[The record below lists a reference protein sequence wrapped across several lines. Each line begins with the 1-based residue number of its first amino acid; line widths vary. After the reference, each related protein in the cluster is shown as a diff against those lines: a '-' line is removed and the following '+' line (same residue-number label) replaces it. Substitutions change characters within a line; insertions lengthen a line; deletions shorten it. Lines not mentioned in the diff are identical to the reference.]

1 MGERGSTKIFM
12 NYNRAGK
19 SDTLSMMVEVSRPYR
34 KKMIVMIAAGF
45 ICSACDSVFPLFNRY
60 ALDHYAAEKT
70 LDTLRPFILL
80 YVLLLAVQVAGS
92 YISAILC
99 GMIEV
104 SVNRDLRNRAF
115 RHIQELSLSYFNSNS
130 VGSIHS
136 RIMSDTSKIGETVA
150 WRLMDI
156 VWSGAYLVSILFN
169 MLIISPS
176 LFAAILLLVTA
187 AAVISFIF
195 QGKLIKINRR
205 IREQNSVI
213 TGDLNEMVT
222 GVRTIKTM
230 TIEKKM
236 ENNFF
241 GNTEK
246 MRGISVRSGRL
257 SALFS
262 STVSFVSALALS
274 VVLWRGGRLT
284 IEKAM
289 LIGDLSVFMSY
300 ALGMLGPV
308 QSIVNTLSQFI
319 AIKANWE
326 RFIELMRVSSDVADK
341 PEVIEKYG
349 DAFAPKRENWEQM
362 CGNIRFENVSFTYP
376 DGDAEVLT
384 DFTLDI
390 PKGSMVAIVGETGAG
405 KSTLV
410 NLVCRFYEPTKGK
423 VLLDGKD
430 LRERSVMW
438 LHSHIGYV
446 LQTPHLFSGTI
457 RDNLLYGKP
466 DASEEE
472 ISSALKAVHA
482 SDIVEGLDNGLDS
495 VIGEGGNSLSTGQK
509 QLISFAR
516 AVLADPDILILDEAT
531 ASVDTITEKKIQS
544 AIKKL
549 TYGRTTFVIAHRL
562 STIVEAD
569 LIIAV
574 NNGRI
579 AEQGSHAE
587 LMMKKGYYYS
597 LYTRQ
602 HEDIDRVLKDDR
614 YTEEM
619 PIR

>member
-1 MGERGSTKIFM
+1 
-12 NYNRAGK
+12 
-19 SDTLSMMVEVSRPYR
+19 MMVEVSKPYR
-34 KKMIVMIAAGF
+34 KKMIIMIVAGF

-60 ALDHYAAEKT
+60 ALDHYVADKT
-70 LDTLRPFILL
+70 LDTLKMFIFL
-80 YVLLLAVQVAGS
+80 YVLLLVIQVAGS

-104 SVNRDLRNRAF
+104 SVNRDLRNRSF

-169 MLIISPS
+169 MLVISPS
-176 LFAAILLLVTA
+176 LFLAVFLLIIA
-187 AAVISFIF
+187 AAVISMVF
-195 QGKLIKINRR
+195 QGKLIKINRL

-236 ENNFF
+236 EKKFF
-241 GNTEK
+241 EDTEK
-246 MRGISVRSGRL
+246 MRSVSVRSGRL

-274 VVLWRGGRLT
+274 VVLWKGGRLT
-284 IEKAM
+284 IENAM
-289 LIGDLSVFMSY
+289 LIGNLSVFMSY

-319 AIKANWE
+319 AIRANWE
-326 RFIELMRVSSDVADK
+326 RYIKLMEVSPDVSDT
-341 PEVIEKYG
+341 PEVISRYG
-349 DAFAPKRENWEQM
+349 DSFAPKRENWEPM
-362 CGNIRFENVSFTYP
+362 KGDIFFDNVSFRYP
-376 DGDAEVLT
+376 DGDTEVLT
-384 DFTLDI
+384 NFTLDI

-410 NLVCRFYEPTKGK
+410 NLVCRFYEPTKGR

-457 RDNLLYGKP
+457 RENLMYGKP
-466 DASEEE
+466 DATEEE
-472 ISSALKAVHA
+472 IYSALKAVYA
-482 SDIVEGLDNGLDS
+482 FDIVEELEGGLDS
-495 VIGEGGNSLSTGQK
+495 IVGEGGNSLSTGQK

-544 AIKKL
+544 AIKTL
-549 TYGRTTFVIAHRL
+549 TANRTTFVIAHRL
-562 STIVEAD
+562 STIVDAD
-569 LIIAV
+569 MIIAV
-574 NNGRI
+574 NNGKI

-587 LMMKKGYYYS
+587 LMAKKGYYYS

-602 HEDIDRVLKDDR
+602 HEDIDRVLTD
-614 YTEEM
+614 
-619 PIR
+619 

>member
-1 MGERGSTKIFM
+1 
-12 NYNRAGK
+12 
-19 SDTLSMMVEVSRPYR
+19 MMVEVSKPYR
-34 KKMIVMIAAGF
+34 KIMIIMIVAGF

-60 ALDHYAAEKT
+60 ALDHYVADKT
-70 LDTLRPFILL
+70 LDTLKMFIFL
-80 YVLLLAVQVAGS
+80 YVLLLVIQVAGS

-104 SVNRDLRNRAF
+104 SVNRDLRNRSF

-169 MLIISPS
+169 MLVISPS
-176 LFAAILLLVTA
+176 LFLAVFLLIIA
-187 AAVISFIF
+187 AAVISMVF
-195 QGKLIKINRR
+195 QGKLIKINRL

-236 ENNFF
+236 EKKFF
-241 GNTEK
+241 EDTEK
-246 MRGISVRSGRL
+246 MRSVSVRSGRL

-274 VVLWRGGRLT
+274 VVLWKGGRLT
-284 IEKAM
+284 IENAM
-289 LIGDLSVFMSY
+289 LIGNLSVFMSY

-319 AIKANWE
+319 AIRANWE
-326 RFIELMRVSSDVADK
+326 RYIKLMEVSPDVSDT
-341 PEVIEKYG
+341 PEVISRYG
-349 DAFAPKRENWEQM
+349 DSFAPKRENWEPM
-362 CGNIRFENVSFTYP
+362 KGDIFFDNVSFRYP
-376 DGDAEVLT
+376 DGDTEVLT
-384 DFTLDI
+384 NFTLDI

-410 NLVCRFYEPTKGK
+410 NLVCRFYEPTKGR

-457 RDNLLYGKP
+457 RENLMYGKP
-466 DASEEE
+466 DATEEE
-472 ISSALKAVHA
+472 IYSALKAVYA
-482 SDIVEGLDNGLDS
+482 FDIVEELEGGLDS
-495 VIGEGGNSLSTGQK
+495 IVGEGGNSLSTGQK

-544 AIKKL
+544 AIKTL
-549 TYGRTTFVIAHRL
+549 TANRTTFVIAHRL
-562 STIVEAD
+562 STIVDAD
-569 LIIAV
+569 MIIAV
-574 NNGRI
+574 NNGKI

-587 LMMKKGYYYS
+587 LMAKKGYYYS

-602 HEDIDRVLKDDR
+602 HEDIDRVLND
-614 YTEEM
+614 
-619 PIR
+619 I

>member
-1 MGERGSTKIFM
+1 M
-12 NYNRAGK
+12 NYNRAGR
-19 SDTLSMMVEVSRPYR
+19 SDTLSMMVEVSKPYR
-34 KKMIVMIAAGF
+34 KKMIIMIVAGF

-60 ALDHYAAEKT
+60 ALDHYVADKT
-70 LDTLRPFILL
+70 LDTLKMFIFL
-80 YVLLLAVQVAGS
+80 YVLLLVIQVAGS

-104 SVNRDLRNRAF
+104 SVNRDLRNRSF

-169 MLIISPS
+169 MLVISPS
-176 LFAAILLLVTA
+176 LFLAVFLLIIA
-187 AAVISFIF
+187 AAVISMVF
-195 QGKLIKINRR
+195 QGKLIKINRL

-236 ENNFF
+236 EKKFF
-241 GNTEK
+241 EDTEK
-246 MRGISVRSGRL
+246 MRSVSVRSGRL

-274 VVLWRGGRLT
+274 VVLWKGGRLT
-284 IEKAM
+284 IEDAM
-289 LIGDLSVFMSY
+289 LIGNLSVFMSY

-319 AIKANWE
+319 AIRANWE
-326 RFIELMRVSSDVADK
+326 RYIKLMEVSPDVSDT
-341 PEVIEKYG
+341 PEVISRYG
-349 DAFAPKRENWEQM
+349 DSFAPKRENWEPM
-362 CGNIRFENVSFTYP
+362 KGDIFFDNVSFRYP
-376 DGDAEVLT
+376 DGDTEVLT
-384 DFTLDI
+384 NFTLDI

-410 NLVCRFYEPTKGK
+410 NLVCRFYEPTKGR

-457 RDNLLYGKP
+457 RENLMYGKP
-466 DASEEE
+466 DATEEE
-472 ISSALKAVHA
+472 IYSALKAVYA
-482 SDIVEGLDNGLDS
+482 FDIVEELEGGLDS
-495 VIGEGGNSLSTGQK
+495 IVGEGGNSLSTGQK

-544 AIKKL
+544 AIKTL
-549 TYGRTTFVIAHRL
+549 TANRTTFVIAHRL
-562 STIVEAD
+562 STIVDAD
-569 LIIAV
+569 MIIAV
-574 NNGRI
+574 NNGKI

-587 LMMKKGYYYS
+587 LMAKKGYYYS

-602 HEDIDRVLKDDR
+602 HEDIDRVLTD
-614 YTEEM
+614 
-619 PIR
+619 

>member
-1 MGERGSTKIFM
+1 M
-12 NYNRAGK
+12 NYNRAGR
-19 SDTLSMMVEVSRPYR
+19 SDTLSMMVEVSKPYR
-34 KKMIVMIAAGF
+34 KKMIIMIVAGF

-60 ALDHYAAEKT
+60 ALDHYVADKT
-70 LDTLRPFILL
+70 LDTLKMFIFL
-80 YVLLLAVQVAGS
+80 YVLLLVIQVAGS

-104 SVNRDLRNRAF
+104 SVNRDLRNRSF

-169 MLIISPS
+169 MLVISPS
-176 LFAAILLLVTA
+176 LFLAVFLLIIA
-187 AAVISFIF
+187 AAVISMVF
-195 QGKLIKINRR
+195 QGKLIKINRL

-236 ENNFF
+236 EKKFF
-241 GNTEK
+241 EDTEK
-246 MRGISVRSGRL
+246 MRSVSVRSGRL

-274 VVLWRGGRLT
+274 VVLWKGGRLT
-284 IEKAM
+284 IENAM
-289 LIGDLSVFMSY
+289 LIGNLSVFMSY

-319 AIKANWE
+319 AIRANWE
-326 RFIELMRVSSDVADK
+326 RYIKLMEVSPDVSDT
-341 PEVIEKYG
+341 PEVISRYG
-349 DAFAPKRENWEQM
+349 DSFAPKRENWEPM
-362 CGNIRFENVSFTYP
+362 KGDIFFDNVSFRYP
-376 DGDAEVLT
+376 DGDTEVLT
-384 DFTLDI
+384 NFTLDI

-410 NLVCRFYEPTKGK
+410 NLVCRFYEPTNGR

-457 RDNLLYGKP
+457 RENLMYGKP
-466 DASEEE
+466 DATDEE
-472 ISSALKAVHA
+472 IYSALKAVYA
-482 SDIVEGLDNGLDS
+482 FDIVEELEGGLDS
-495 VIGEGGNSLSTGQK
+495 IVGEGGNSLSTGQK

-544 AIKKL
+544 AIKTL
-549 TYGRTTFVIAHRL
+549 TANRTTFVIAHRL
-562 STIVEAD
+562 STIVDAD
-569 LIIAV
+569 MIIAV
-574 NNGRI
+574 NNGKI

-587 LMMKKGYYYS
+587 LMAKKGYYYS

-602 HEDIDRVLKDDR
+602 HEDIDRVLND
-614 YTEEM
+614 
-619 PIR
+619 I

>member
-1 MGERGSTKIFM
+1 M
-12 NYNRAGK
+12 NYNRAGR
-19 SDTLSMMVEVSRPYR
+19 SDTLSMMVEVSKPYR
-34 KKMIVMIAAGF
+34 KKMIIMIVAGF

-60 ALDHYAAEKT
+60 ALDHYVADKT
-70 LDTLRPFILL
+70 LDTLKKFIFL
-80 YVLLLAVQVAGS
+80 YVLLLVIQVAGS

-104 SVNRDLRNRAF
+104 SVNRDLRNRSF
-115 RHIQELSLSYFNSNS
+115 RHIQKLSLSYFNSNS

-169 MLIISPS
+169 MLVISPS
-176 LFAAILLLVTA
+176 LFLAVFLLIIA
-187 AAVISFIF
+187 AAVISMVF
-195 QGKLIKINRR
+195 QGKLIKINRL

-230 TIEKKM
+230 TIEKRM
-236 ENNFF
+236 EKKFF
-241 GNTEK
+241 EDTEK
-246 MRGISVRSGRL
+246 MRSVSVRSGRL

-274 VVLWRGGRLT
+274 VVLWKGGRLT
-284 IEKAM
+284 IENAM
-289 LIGDLSVFMSY
+289 LIGNLSVFMSY

-319 AIKANWE
+319 AIRANWE
-326 RFIELMRVSSDVADK
+326 RYIKLMEVSPDVSDT
-341 PEVIEKYG
+341 PEVISRYG
-349 DAFAPKRENWEQM
+349 DSFAPKRENWEPM
-362 CGNIRFENVSFTYP
+362 KGDIFFDNVSFRYP
-376 DGDAEVLT
+376 DGDTEVLT
-384 DFTLDI
+384 NFTLDI

-410 NLVCRFYEPTKGK
+410 NLVCRFYEPTKGR

-457 RDNLLYGKP
+457 RENLMYGKP
-466 DASEEE
+466 DATEEE
-472 ISSALKAVHA
+472 IYSALKAVYA
-482 SDIVEGLDNGLDS
+482 FDIVEELEGGLDS
-495 VIGEGGNSLSTGQK
+495 IVGEGGNSLSTGQK

-544 AIKKL
+544 AIKTL
-549 TYGRTTFVIAHRL
+549 TANRTTFVIAHRL
-562 STIVEAD
+562 STIVDAD
-569 LIIAV
+569 MIIAV
-574 NNGRI
+574 NNGKI

-587 LMMKKGYYYS
+587 LMAKKGYYYS

-602 HEDIDRVLKDDR
+602 HEDIDRVLTD
-614 YTEEM
+614 
-619 PIR
+619 

>member
-1 MGERGSTKIFM
+1 
-12 NYNRAGK
+12 
-19 SDTLSMMVEVSRPYR
+19 MMVEVSKPYR
-34 KKMIVMIAAGF
+34 KKMIIMIVAGF

-60 ALDHYAAEKT
+60 ALDHYVADKT
-70 LDTLRPFILL
+70 LDTLKMFIFL
-80 YVLLLAVQVAGS
+80 YVLLLVVQVAGS

-104 SVNRDLRNRAF
+104 SVNRDLRNRSF

-169 MLIISPS
+169 MLVISPS
-176 LFAAILLLVTA
+176 LFLAVFLLIIA
-187 AAVISFIF
+187 AAVISMVF
-195 QGKLIKINRR
+195 QGKLIKINRL

-236 ENNFF
+236 EKKFF
-241 GNTEK
+241 EDTEK
-246 MRGISVRSGRL
+246 MRSVSVRSGRL

-274 VVLWRGGRLT
+274 VVLWKGGRLT
-284 IEKAM
+284 IENAM
-289 LIGDLSVFMSY
+289 LIGNLSVFMSY

-319 AIKANWE
+319 AIRANWE
-326 RFIELMRVSSDVADK
+326 RYIKLMEVSPDVSDT
-341 PEVIEKYG
+341 PEVISRYG
-349 DAFAPKRENWEQM
+349 DSFAPKRENWEPM
-362 CGNIRFENVSFTYP
+362 KGDIFFDNVSFRYP
-376 DGDAEVLT
+376 DGDTEVLT
-384 DFTLDI
+384 NFTLDI

-410 NLVCRFYEPTKGK
+410 NLVCRFYEPTKGR

-457 RDNLLYGKP
+457 RENLMYGKP
-466 DASEEE
+466 DATEEE
-472 ISSALKAVHA
+472 IYSALKAVYA
-482 SDIVEGLDNGLDS
+482 FDIVEELEGGLDS
-495 VIGEGGNSLSTGQK
+495 IVGEGGNSLSTGQK

-544 AIKKL
+544 AIKTL
-549 TYGRTTFVIAHRL
+549 TANRTTFVIAHRL
-562 STIVEAD
+562 STIVDAD
-569 LIIAV
+569 MIIAV
-574 NNGRI
+574 NNGKI

-587 LMMKKGYYYS
+587 LMAKKGYYYS

-602 HEDIDRVLKDDR
+602 HEDIDRVLND
-614 YTEEM
+614 
-619 PIR
+619 I

>member
-1 MGERGSTKIFM
+1 M
-12 NYNRAGK
+12 NYNRAGR
-19 SDTLSMMVEVSRPYR
+19 SDTLSMMVEVSKPYR
-34 KKMIVMIAAGF
+34 KKMIIMIVAGF

-60 ALDHYAAEKT
+60 ALDHYVADKT
-70 LDTLRPFILL
+70 LDTLKMFIFL
-80 YVLLLAVQVAGS
+80 YVLLLVIQVAGS

-104 SVNRDLRNRAF
+104 SVNRDLRNRSF

-169 MLIISPS
+169 MLVISPS
-176 LFAAILLLVTA
+176 LFLAVFLLIIA
-187 AAVISFIF
+187 AAVISMVF
-195 QGKLIKINRR
+195 QGKLIKINRL

-236 ENNFF
+236 EKKFF
-241 GNTEK
+241 EDTEK
-246 MRGISVRSGRL
+246 MRSVSVRSGRL

-274 VVLWRGGRLT
+274 VVLWKGGRLT
-284 IEKAM
+284 IENAM
-289 LIGDLSVFMSY
+289 LIGNLSVFMSY

-319 AIKANWE
+319 AIRANWE
-326 RFIELMRVSSDVADK
+326 RYIKLMEVSPDVSDT
-341 PEVIEKYG
+341 PEVISRYG
-349 DAFAPKRENWEQM
+349 DSFAPKRENWEPM
-362 CGNIRFENVSFTYP
+362 KGDIFFDNVSFRYP
-376 DGDAEVLT
+376 DGDTEVLT
-384 DFTLDI
+384 NFTLDI

-410 NLVCRFYEPTKGK
+410 NLVCRFYEPTNGR

-457 RDNLLYGKP
+457 RENLMYGKP
-466 DASEEE
+466 DATEEE
-472 ISSALKAVHA
+472 IYSALKAVYA
-482 SDIVEGLDNGLDS
+482 FDIVEELEGGLDS
-495 VIGEGGNSLSTGQK
+495 IVGEGGNSLSTGQK

-544 AIKKL
+544 AIKTL
-549 TYGRTTFVIAHRL
+549 TAKRTTFVIAHRL
-562 STIVEAD
+562 STIVDAD
-569 LIIAV
+569 MIIAV
-574 NNGRI
+574 NNGKI

-587 LMMKKGYYYS
+587 LMAKKGYYYS

-602 HEDIDRVLKDDR
+602 HEDIDRVLND
-614 YTEEM
+614 
-619 PIR
+619 I

>member
-1 MGERGSTKIFM
+1 
-12 NYNRAGK
+12 
-19 SDTLSMMVEVSRPYR
+19 MMVEVSKPYR
-34 KKMIVMIAAGF
+34 KKMIIMIVAGF

-60 ALDHYAAEKT
+60 ALDHYVADKT
-70 LDTLRPFILL
+70 LDTLKMFIFL
-80 YVLLLAVQVAGS
+80 YVLLLVIQVAGS

-104 SVNRDLRNRAF
+104 SVNRDLRNRSF

-169 MLIISPS
+169 MLVISPS
-176 LFAAILLLVTA
+176 LFLAVFLLIIA
-187 AAVISFIF
+187 AAVISMVF
-195 QGKLIKINRR
+195 QGKLIKINRL

-236 ENNFF
+236 EKKFF
-241 GNTEK
+241 EDTEK
-246 MRGISVRSGRL
+246 MRSVSVRSGRL

-274 VVLWRGGRLT
+274 VVLWKGGRLT
-284 IEKAM
+284 IENAM
-289 LIGDLSVFMSY
+289 LIGNLSVFMSY

-319 AIKANWE
+319 AIRANWE
-326 RFIELMRVSSDVADK
+326 RYIKLMEVSPDVSDT
-341 PEVIEKYG
+341 PEVISGYG
-349 DAFAPKRENWEQM
+349 DSFAPKRENWEPM
-362 CGNIRFENVSFTYP
+362 KGDIFFDNVSFRYP
-376 DGDAEVLT
+376 DGDTEVLT
-384 DFTLDI
+384 NFTLDI

-410 NLVCRFYEPTKGK
+410 NLVCRFYEPTKGR

-457 RDNLLYGKP
+457 RENLMYGKP
-466 DASEEE
+466 DATEEE
-472 ISSALKAVHA
+472 IYSALKAVYA
-482 SDIVEGLDNGLDS
+482 FDIVEELEGGLDS
-495 VIGEGGNSLSTGQK
+495 IVGEGGNSLSTGQK

-544 AIKKL
+544 AIKTL
-549 TYGRTTFVIAHRL
+549 TANRTTFVIAHRL
-562 STIVEAD
+562 STIVDAD
-569 LIIAV
+569 MIIAV
-574 NNGRI
+574 NNGKI

-587 LMMKKGYYYS
+587 LMAKKGYYYS

-602 HEDIDRVLKDDR
+602 HEDIDRVLTD
-614 YTEEM
+614 
-619 PIR
+619 

>member
-1 MGERGSTKIFM
+1 M
-12 NYNRAGK
+12 NYNRAGR
-19 SDTLSMMVEVSRPYR
+19 SDTLSMMVEVSKPYR
-34 KKMIVMIAAGF
+34 KKMIIMIVAGF

-60 ALDHYAAEKT
+60 ALDHYVADKT
-70 LDTLRPFILL
+70 LDTLKMFIFL
-80 YVLLLAVQVAGS
+80 YVLLLVIQVAGS

-104 SVNRDLRNRAF
+104 SVNRDLRNRSF
-115 RHIQELSLSYFNSNS
+115 RHIQKLSLSYFNSNS

-169 MLIISPS
+169 MLVISPS
-176 LFAAILLLVTA
+176 LFLAVFLLIIA
-187 AAVISFIF
+187 AAVISMVF
-195 QGKLIKINRR
+195 QGKLIKINRL

-236 ENNFF
+236 EKKFF
-241 GNTEK
+241 EDTEK
-246 MRGISVRSGRL
+246 MRSVSVRSGRL

-274 VVLWRGGRLT
+274 VVLWKGGRLT
-284 IEKAM
+284 IENAM
-289 LIGDLSVFMSY
+289 LIGNLSVFMSY

-319 AIKANWE
+319 AIRANWE
-326 RFIELMRVSSDVADK
+326 RYIKLMEVSPDVSDT
-341 PEVIEKYG
+341 PEVISRYG
-349 DAFAPKRENWEQM
+349 DSFAPKRENWEPM
-362 CGNIRFENVSFTYP
+362 KGDIFFDNVSFRYP
-376 DGDAEVLT
+376 DGDTEVLT
-384 DFTLDI
+384 NFTLDI

-410 NLVCRFYEPTKGK
+410 NLVCRFYEPTKGR

-457 RDNLLYGKP
+457 RENLMYGKP
-466 DASEEE
+466 DATEEE
-472 ISSALKAVHA
+472 IYSALKAVYA
-482 SDIVEGLDNGLDS
+482 FDIVEELEGGLDS
-495 VIGEGGNSLSTGQK
+495 IVGEGGNSLSTGQK

-544 AIKKL
+544 AIKTL
-549 TYGRTTFVIAHRL
+549 TANRTTFVIAHRL
-562 STIVEAD
+562 STIVDAD
-569 LIIAV
+569 MIIAV
-574 NNGRI
+574 NNGKI

-587 LMMKKGYYYS
+587 LMAKKGYYYS

-602 HEDIDRVLKDDR
+602 HEDIDRVLND
-614 YTEEM
+614 
-619 PIR
+619 I

>member
-1 MGERGSTKIFM
+1 M
-12 NYNRAGK
+12 NYNRAGR
-19 SDTLSMMVEVSRPYR
+19 SDTLSMMVEVSKPYR
-34 KKMIVMIAAGF
+34 KIMIIMIVAGF

-60 ALDHYAAEKT
+60 ALDHYVADKT
-70 LDTLRPFILL
+70 LDTLKMFIFL
-80 YVLLLAVQVAGS
+80 YVLLLVIQVAGS

-104 SVNRDLRNRAF
+104 SVNRDLRNRSF

-169 MLIISPS
+169 MLVISPS
-176 LFAAILLLVTA
+176 LFLAVFLLIIA
-187 AAVISFIF
+187 AAVISMVF
-195 QGKLIKINRR
+195 QGKLIKINRL

-236 ENNFF
+236 EKKFF
-241 GNTEK
+241 EDTEK
-246 MRGISVRSGRL
+246 MRSVSVRSGRL

-274 VVLWRGGRLT
+274 VVLWKGGRLT
-284 IEKAM
+284 IENAM
-289 LIGDLSVFMSY
+289 LIGNLSVFMSY

-319 AIKANWE
+319 AIRANWE
-326 RFIELMRVSSDVADK
+326 RYIKLMEVSPDVSDT
-341 PEVIEKYG
+341 PEVISRYG
-349 DAFAPKRENWEQM
+349 DSFAPKRENWEPM
-362 CGNIRFENVSFTYP
+362 KGDIFFDNVSFRYP
-376 DGDAEVLT
+376 DGDTEVLT
-384 DFTLDI
+384 NFTLDI

-410 NLVCRFYEPTKGK
+410 NLVCRFYEPTKGR

-457 RDNLLYGKP
+457 RENLMYGKP
-466 DASEEE
+466 DATEEE
-472 ISSALKAVHA
+472 IYSALKAVYA
-482 SDIVEGLDNGLDS
+482 FDIVEELEGGLDS
-495 VIGEGGNSLSTGQK
+495 IVGEGGNSLSTGQK

-544 AIKKL
+544 AIKTL
-549 TYGRTTFVIAHRL
+549 TANRTTFVIAHRL
-562 STIVEAD
+562 STIVDAD
-569 LIIAV
+569 MIIAV
-574 NNGRI
+574 NNGKI

-587 LMMKKGYYYS
+587 LMAKKGYYYS

-602 HEDIDRVLKDDR
+602 HEDIDRVLND
-614 YTEEM
+614 
-619 PIR
+619 I

>member
-1 MGERGSTKIFM
+1 M
-12 NYNRAGK
+12 NYNRAGR
-19 SDTLSMMVEVSRPYR
+19 SDTLSMMVEVSKPYR
-34 KKMIVMIAAGF
+34 KKMIIMIVAGF

-60 ALDHYAAEKT
+60 ALDHYVADKT
-70 LDTLRPFILL
+70 LDTLKMFIFL
-80 YVLLLAVQVAGS
+80 YVLLLVIQVAGS

-104 SVNRDLRNRAF
+104 SVNRDLRNRSF

-169 MLIISPS
+169 MLVISPS
-176 LFAAILLLVTA
+176 LFLAVFLLIIA
-187 AAVISFIF
+187 AAVISMVF
-195 QGKLIKINRR
+195 QGKLIKINRL

-236 ENNFF
+236 EKKFF
-241 GNTEK
+241 EDTEK
-246 MRGISVRSGRL
+246 MRSVSVRSGRL

-274 VVLWRGGRLT
+274 VVLWKGGRLT
-284 IEKAM
+284 IENAM
-289 LIGDLSVFMSY
+289 LIGNLSVFMSY

-319 AIKANWE
+319 AIRANWE
-326 RFIELMRVSSDVADK
+326 RYIKLMEVSPDVSDT
-341 PEVIEKYG
+341 PEVISRYG
-349 DAFAPKRENWEQM
+349 DSFAPKRENWEPM
-362 CGNIRFENVSFTYP
+362 KGDIFFDNVSFRYP
-376 DGDAEVLT
+376 DGDTEVLT
-384 DFTLDI
+384 NFTLDI

-410 NLVCRFYEPTKGK
+410 NLVCRFYEPTKGR

-457 RDNLLYGKP
+457 RENLMYGKP
-466 DASEEE
+466 DATEEE
-472 ISSALKAVHA
+472 IYSALKAVYA
-482 SDIVEGLDNGLDS
+482 FDIVEELEGGLDS
-495 VIGEGGNSLSTGQK
+495 IVGEGGNSLSTGQK

-544 AIKKL
+544 AIKTL
-549 TYGRTTFVIAHRL
+549 TANRTTFVIAHRL
-562 STIVEAD
+562 STIVDAD
-569 LIIAV
+569 MIIAV
-574 NNGRI
+574 NNGKI

-587 LMMKKGYYYS
+587 LMAKKGYYYS

-602 HEDIDRVLKDDR
+602 HEDIDRVLTD
-614 YTEEM
+614 
-619 PIR
+619 

>member
-1 MGERGSTKIFM
+1 M
-12 NYNRAGK
+12 NYNRAGR
-19 SDTLSMMVEVSRPYR
+19 SDTLSMMVEVSKPYR
-34 KKMIVMIAAGF
+34 KKMIIMIVAGF

-60 ALDHYAAEKT
+60 ALDHYVADKT
-70 LDTLRPFILL
+70 LDTLKMFIFL
-80 YVLLLAVQVAGS
+80 YVLLLVIQVAGS

-104 SVNRDLRNRAF
+104 SVNRDLRNRSF

-169 MLIISPS
+169 MLVISPS
-176 LFAAILLLVTA
+176 LFLAVFLLIIA
-187 AAVISFIF
+187 AAVISMVF
-195 QGKLIKINRR
+195 QGKLIKINRL

-236 ENNFF
+236 EKKFF
-241 GNTEK
+241 EDTEK
-246 MRGISVRSGRL
+246 MRSVSVRSGRL

-274 VVLWRGGRLT
+274 VVLWKGGRLT
-284 IEKAM
+284 IENAM
-289 LIGDLSVFMSY
+289 LIGNLSVFMSY

-319 AIKANWE
+319 AIRANWE
-326 RFIELMRVSSDVADK
+326 RYIKLMEVSPDVSDT
-341 PEVIEKYG
+341 PEVISGYG
-349 DAFAPKRENWEQM
+349 DSFAPKRENWEPM
-362 CGNIRFENVSFTYP
+362 KGVIFFDNVSFRYP
-376 DGDAEVLT
+376 DGDTEVLT
-384 DFTLDI
+384 NFTLDI

-410 NLVCRFYEPTKGK
+410 NLVCRFYEPTKGR

-457 RDNLLYGKP
+457 RENLMYGKP
-466 DASEEE
+466 DATEEE
-472 ISSALKAVHA
+472 IYSALKAVYA
-482 SDIVEGLDNGLDS
+482 FDIVEELEGGLDS
-495 VIGEGGNSLSTGQK
+495 IVGEGGNSLSTGQK

-544 AIKKL
+544 AIKTL
-549 TYGRTTFVIAHRL
+549 TANRTTFVIAHRL
-562 STIVEAD
+562 STIVDAD
-569 LIIAV
+569 MIIAV
-574 NNGRI
+574 NNGKI

-587 LMMKKGYYYS
+587 LMAKKGYYYS

-602 HEDIDRVLKDDR
+602 HEDIDRVLTD
-614 YTEEM
+614 
-619 PIR
+619 

>member
-1 MGERGSTKIFM
+1 M
-12 NYNRAGK
+12 NYNRAGR
-19 SDTLSMMVEVSRPYR
+19 SDTLSMMVEVSKPYR
-34 KKMIVMIAAGF
+34 KKMIIMIVAGF

-60 ALDHYAAEKT
+60 ALDHYVADKT
-70 LDTLRPFILL
+70 LDTLKMFIFL
-80 YVLLLAVQVAGS
+80 YVLLLVIQVAGS

-104 SVNRDLRNRAF
+104 SVNRDLRNRSF
-115 RHIQELSLSYFNSNS
+115 RHIQKLSLSYFNSNS

-169 MLIISPS
+169 MLVISPS
-176 LFAAILLLVTA
+176 LFLAVFLLIIA
-187 AAVISFIF
+187 AAVISMVF
-195 QGKLIKINRR
+195 QGKLIKINRL

-236 ENNFF
+236 EKKFF
-241 GNTEK
+241 EDTEK
-246 MRGISVRSGRL
+246 MRSVSVRSGRL

-262 STVSFVSALALS
+262 STVSFVSTLALS
-274 VVLWRGGRLT
+274 VVLWKGGRLT
-284 IEKAM
+284 IENAM
-289 LIGDLSVFMSY
+289 LIGNLSVFMSY

-319 AIKANWE
+319 AIRANWE
-326 RFIELMRVSSDVADK
+326 RYIKLMEVSPDVSDT
-341 PEVIEKYG
+341 PEVIYRYG
-349 DAFAPKRENWEQM
+349 DSFAPKRENWESM
-362 CGNIRFENVSFTYP
+362 KGDIFFDNVSFRYP
-376 DGDAEVLT
+376 DGDTEVLT
-384 DFTLDI
+384 NFTLDI

-410 NLVCRFYEPTKGK
+410 NLVCRFYEPTKGR

-457 RDNLLYGKP
+457 RENLMYGKP
-466 DASEEE
+466 DATEEE
-472 ISSALKAVHA
+472 IYSALKAVYA
-482 SDIVEGLDNGLDS
+482 FDIVEELEGGLDS
-495 VIGEGGNSLSTGQK
+495 IVGEGGNSLSTGQK

-544 AIKKL
+544 AIKTL
-549 TYGRTTFVIAHRL
+549 TANRTTFVIAHRL
-562 STIVEAD
+562 STIVDAD
-569 LIIAV
+569 MIIAV
-574 NNGRI
+574 NNGKI

-587 LMMKKGYYYS
+587 LMAKKGYYYS

-602 HEDIDRVLKDDR
+602 HEDIDRVLTD
-614 YTEEM
+614 
-619 PIR
+619 

>member
-1 MGERGSTKIFM
+1 M
-12 NYNRAGK
+12 NYNRAGR
-19 SDTLSMMVEVSRPYR
+19 SDTLSMMVEVSKPYR
-34 KKMIVMIAAGF
+34 KKMIIMIVAGF

-60 ALDHYAAEKT
+60 ALDHYVADKT
-70 LDTLRPFILL
+70 LDTLKMFIFL
-80 YVLLLAVQVAGS
+80 YVLLLVVQVAGS

-104 SVNRDLRNRAF
+104 SVNRDLRNRSF

-169 MLIISPS
+169 MLVISPS
-176 LFAAILLLVTA
+176 LFLAVFLLIIA
-187 AAVISFIF
+187 AAVISMVF
-195 QGKLIKINRR
+195 QGKLIKINRL

-236 ENNFF
+236 EKKFF
-241 GNTEK
+241 EDTEK
-246 MRGISVRSGRL
+246 MRSVSVRSGRL

-274 VVLWRGGRLT
+274 VVLWKGGRLT
-284 IEKAM
+284 IENAM
-289 LIGDLSVFMSY
+289 LIGNLSVFMSY

-319 AIKANWE
+319 AIRANWE
-326 RFIELMRVSSDVADK
+326 RYIKLMEVSPDVSDT
-341 PEVIEKYG
+341 PEVISRYG
-349 DAFAPKRENWEQM
+349 DSFAPKRENWEPM
-362 CGNIRFENVSFTYP
+362 KGDIFFDNVSFRYP
-376 DGDAEVLT
+376 DGDTEVLT
-384 DFTLDI
+384 NFTLDI

-410 NLVCRFYEPTKGK
+410 NLVCRFYEPTKGR

-457 RDNLLYGKP
+457 RENLMYGKP
-466 DASEEE
+466 DATEEE
-472 ISSALKAVHA
+472 IYSALKAVYA
-482 SDIVEGLDNGLDS
+482 FDIVEELEGGLDS
-495 VIGEGGNSLSTGQK
+495 IVGEGGNSLSTGQK

-544 AIKKL
+544 AIKTL
-549 TYGRTTFVIAHRL
+549 TANRTTFVIAHRL
-562 STIVEAD
+562 STIVDAD
-569 LIIAV
+569 MIIAV
-574 NNGRI
+574 NNGKI

-587 LMMKKGYYYS
+587 LMAKKGYYYS

-602 HEDIDRVLKDDR
+602 HEDIDRVLND
-614 YTEEM
+614 
-619 PIR
+619 I

>member
-1 MGERGSTKIFM
+1 M
-12 NYNRAGK
+12 NYNRAGR
-19 SDTLSMMVEVSRPYR
+19 SDTLSMMVEVSKPYR
-34 KKMIVMIAAGF
+34 KKMIIMIVAGF

-60 ALDHYAAEKT
+60 ALDHYVADKT
-70 LDTLRPFILL
+70 LDTLKMFIFL
-80 YVLLLAVQVAGS
+80 YVLLLVIQVAGS

-104 SVNRDLRNRAF
+104 SVNRDLRNRSF
-115 RHIQELSLSYFNSNS
+115 RHIQVLSLSYFNSNS

-169 MLIISPS
+169 MLVISPS
-176 LFAAILLLVTA
+176 LFLAVFLLIIA
-187 AAVISFIF
+187 AAVISMVF
-195 QGKLIKINRR
+195 QGKLIKINRL

-236 ENNFF
+236 EKKFF
-241 GNTEK
+241 EDTEK
-246 MRGISVRSGRL
+246 MRSVSVRSGRL

-274 VVLWRGGRLT
+274 VVLWKGGRLT
-284 IEKAM
+284 IENAM
-289 LIGDLSVFMSY
+289 LIGNLSVFMSY

-319 AIKANWE
+319 AIRANWE
-326 RFIELMRVSSDVADK
+326 RYIKLMEVSPDVSDT
-341 PEVIEKYG
+341 PEVISGYG
-349 DAFAPKRENWEQM
+349 DSFAPKRENWEPM
-362 CGNIRFENVSFTYP
+362 KGDIFFDNVSFRYP
-376 DGDAEVLT
+376 DGDTEVLT
-384 DFTLDI
+384 NFTLYI

-410 NLVCRFYEPTKGK
+410 NLVCRFYEPTKGR

-457 RDNLLYGKP
+457 RENLMYGKP
-466 DASEEE
+466 DATEEE
-472 ISSALKAVHA
+472 IYSALKAVYA
-482 SDIVEGLDNGLDS
+482 FDIVEELEGGLDS
-495 VIGEGGNSLSTGQK
+495 IVGEGGNSLSTGQK

-544 AIKKL
+544 AIKTL
-549 TYGRTTFVIAHRL
+549 TANRTTFVIAHRL
-562 STIVEAD
+562 STIVDAD
-569 LIIAV
+569 MIIAV
-574 NNGRI
+574 NNGKI

-587 LMMKKGYYYS
+587 LMAKKGYYYS

-602 HEDIDRVLKDDR
+602 HEDIDRVLTD
-614 YTEEM
+614 
-619 PIR
+619 

>member
-1 MGERGSTKIFM
+1 M
-12 NYNRAGK
+12 NYNRAGR
-19 SDTLSMMVEVSRPYR
+19 SDTLSMMVEVSKPYR
-34 KKMIVMIAAGF
+34 KKMIIMIVAGF

-60 ALDHYAAEKT
+60 ALDHYVADKT
-70 LDTLRPFILL
+70 LDTLKMFIFL
-80 YVLLLAVQVAGS
+80 YVLLLVIQVAGS

-104 SVNRDLRNRAF
+104 SVNRDLRNRSF

-169 MLIISPS
+169 MLVISPS
-176 LFAAILLLVTA
+176 LFLAVFLLIIA
-187 AAVISFIF
+187 AAVISMVF
-195 QGKLIKINRR
+195 QGKLIKINRL

-236 ENNFF
+236 EKKFF
-241 GNTEK
+241 EDTEK
-246 MRGISVRSGRL
+246 MRSVSVRSGRL

-274 VVLWRGGRLT
+274 VVLWKGGRLT
-284 IEKAM
+284 IENAM
-289 LIGDLSVFMSY
+289 LIGNLSVFMSY

-319 AIKANWE
+319 AIRANWE
-326 RFIELMRVSSDVADK
+326 RYIKLMEVSPDVSDT
-341 PEVIEKYG
+341 PEVISGYG
-349 DAFAPKRENWEQM
+349 DSFAPKRENWEPM
-362 CGNIRFENVSFTYP
+362 KGDIFFDNVSFRYP
-376 DGDAEVLT
+376 DGDTEVLT
-384 DFTLDI
+384 NFTLDI

-410 NLVCRFYEPTKGK
+410 NLVCRFYEPTKGR

-457 RDNLLYGKP
+457 RENLMYGKP
-466 DASEEE
+466 DATEEE
-472 ISSALKAVHA
+472 IYSALKAVYA
-482 SDIVEGLDNGLDS
+482 FDIVEELEGGLDS
-495 VIGEGGNSLSTGQK
+495 IVGEGGNSLSTGQK

-544 AIKKL
+544 AIKTL
-549 TYGRTTFVIAHRL
+549 TANRTTFVIAHRL
-562 STIVEAD
+562 STIVDAD
-569 LIIAV
+569 MIIAV
-574 NNGRI
+574 NNGKI

-587 LMMKKGYYYS
+587 LMAKKGYYYS

-602 HEDIDRVLKDDR
+602 HEDIDRVLTD
-614 YTEEM
+614 
-619 PIR
+619 

>member
-1 MGERGSTKIFM
+1 M
-12 NYNRAGK
+12 NYNRAGR
-19 SDTLSMMVEVSRPYR
+19 SDTLSMMVEVSKPYR
-34 KKMIVMIAAGF
+34 KKMIIMIVAGF

-60 ALDHYAAEKT
+60 ALDHYVADKT
-70 LDTLRPFILL
+70 LDTLKMFIFL
-80 YVLLLAVQVAGS
+80 YVLLLVIQVAGS

-104 SVNRDLRNRAF
+104 SVNRDLRNRSF

-169 MLIISPS
+169 MLVISPS
-176 LFAAILLLVTA
+176 LFLAVFLLIIA
-187 AAVISFIF
+187 AAVISMVF
-195 QGKLIKINRR
+195 QGKLIKINRL
-205 IREQNSVI
+205 IREHNSVI

-236 ENNFF
+236 EKKFF
-241 GNTEK
+241 EDTEK
-246 MRGISVRSGRL
+246 MRSVSVRSGRL

-274 VVLWRGGRLT
+274 VVLWKGGRLT
-284 IEKAM
+284 IENAM
-289 LIGDLSVFMSY
+289 LIGNLSVFMSY

-319 AIKANWE
+319 AIRANWE
-326 RFIELMRVSSDVADK
+326 RYIKLMEVSPDVSDT
-341 PEVIEKYG
+341 PEVISRYG
-349 DAFAPKRENWEQM
+349 DSFAPKRENWEPM
-362 CGNIRFENVSFTYP
+362 KGDIFFDNVSFRYP
-376 DGDAEVLT
+376 DGDTEVLT
-384 DFTLDI
+384 NFTLDI

-410 NLVCRFYEPTKGK
+410 NLVCRFYEPTKGR

-457 RDNLLYGKP
+457 RENLMYGKP
-466 DASEEE
+466 DATEEE
-472 ISSALKAVHA
+472 IYSALKAVYA
-482 SDIVEGLDNGLDS
+482 FDIVEELDGGLDS
-495 VIGEGGNSLSTGQK
+495 IVGEGGNSLSTGQK

-544 AIKKL
+544 AIKTL
-549 TYGRTTFVIAHRL
+549 TANRTTFVIAHRL
-562 STIVEAD
+562 STIVDAD
-569 LIIAV
+569 MIIAV
-574 NNGRI
+574 NNGKI

-587 LMMKKGYYYS
+587 LMAKKGYYYS

-602 HEDIDRVLKDDR
+602 HEDIDRVLTD
-614 YTEEM
+614 
-619 PIR
+619 

>member
-1 MGERGSTKIFM
+1 M
-12 NYNRAGK
+12 
-19 SDTLSMMVEVSRPYR
+19 
-34 KKMIVMIAAGF
+34 
-45 ICSACDSVFPLFNRY
+45 
-60 ALDHYAAEKT
+60 
-70 LDTLRPFILL
+70 
-80 YVLLLAVQVAGS
+80 
-92 YISAILC
+92 
-99 GMIEV
+99 
-104 SVNRDLRNRAF
+104 NRDLRNRSF
-115 RHIQELSLSYFNSNS
+115 RHIQKLSLSYFNSNS

-169 MLIISPS
+169 MLVISPS
-176 LFAAILLLVTA
+176 LFLAVFLLIIA
-187 AAVISFIF
+187 AAVISMVF
-195 QGKLIKINRR
+195 QGKLIKINRL

-236 ENNFF
+236 EKKFF
-241 GNTEK
+241 KDTEK
-246 MRGISVRSGRL
+246 MRSVSVRSGRL

-274 VVLWRGGRLT
+274 VVLWKGGRLT
-284 IEKAM
+284 IENAM
-289 LIGDLSVFMSY
+289 LIGNLSVFMSY

-319 AIKANWE
+319 AIRANWE
-326 RFIELMRVSSDVADK
+326 RYIKLMEVNPDVSDT
-341 PEVIEKYG
+341 PEVISGYG
-349 DAFAPKRENWEQM
+349 DSFAPKRENWEPM
-362 CGNIRFENVSFTYP
+362 KGDIFFDNVSFRYP
-376 DGDAEVLT
+376 DGDTEVLT
-384 DFTLDI
+384 NFTLDI

-410 NLVCRFYEPTKGK
+410 NLVCRFYEPTKG
-423 VLLDGKD
+423 
-430 LRERSVMW
+430 MW

-457 RDNLLYGKP
+457 RENLMYGKP
-466 DASEEE
+466 DATEEE
-472 ISSALKAVHA
+472 IYSALKAVYA
-482 SDIVEGLDNGLDS
+482 FDIVEELEGGLDS
-495 VIGEGGNSLSTGQK
+495 IVGEGGNSLSTGQK

-544 AIKKL
+544 AIKTL
-549 TYGRTTFVIAHRL
+549 TAKRTTFVIAHRL
-562 STIVEAD
+562 STIVDAD
-569 LIIAV
+569 MIIAV
-574 NNGRI
+574 NNGKI

-587 LMMKKGYYYS
+587 LMAKKGYYYS

-602 HEDIDRVLKDDR
+602 HEDIDRVLND
-614 YTEEM
+614 
-619 PIR
+619 I

>member
-1 MGERGSTKIFM
+1 
-12 NYNRAGK
+12 
-19 SDTLSMMVEVSRPYR
+19 MMVEVSKPYR
-34 KKMIVMIAAGF
+34 KKKIIMIVAGF

-60 ALDHYAAEKT
+60 ALDHYVADKT
-70 LDTLRPFILL
+70 LDTLKIFIFL
-80 YVLLLAVQVAGS
+80 YVLLLVIQVAGS

-104 SVNRDLRNRAF
+104 SVNRDLRNRSF

-156 VWSGAYLVSILFN
+156 VWSSAYLVSILFN
-169 MLIISPS
+169 MLVISPS
-176 LFAAILLLVTA
+176 LFLAVFLLIIA
-187 AAVISFIF
+187 AAVISMVF
-195 QGKLIKINRR
+195 QGKLIKINRL

-236 ENNFF
+236 EKKFF
-241 GNTEK
+241 EDTEK
-246 MRGISVRSGRL
+246 MRSVSVRSGRL

-274 VVLWRGGRLT
+274 VVLWKGGRLT
-284 IEKAM
+284 IENAM
-289 LIGDLSVFMSY
+289 LIGNLSVFMSY

-319 AIKANWE
+319 AIRANWE
-326 RFIELMRVSSDVADK
+326 RYIKLMEVSPDVSDT
-341 PEVIEKYG
+341 PEVISRYG
-349 DAFAPKRENWEQM
+349 DSFAPKRENWEPM
-362 CGNIRFENVSFTYP
+362 KGDIFFDNVSFRYP
-376 DGDAEVLT
+376 DGDTEVLT
-384 DFTLDI
+384 NFTLDI

-410 NLVCRFYEPTKGK
+410 NLVCRFYEPTNGR

-457 RDNLLYGKP
+457 RENLMYGKP
-466 DASEEE
+466 DATEEE
-472 ISSALKAVHA
+472 IYSALKAVYA
-482 SDIVEGLDNGLDS
+482 FDIVEELEGGLDS
-495 VIGEGGNSLSTGQK
+495 IVGEGGNSLSTGQK

-544 AIKKL
+544 AIKTL
-549 TYGRTTFVIAHRL
+549 TANRTTFVIAHRL
-562 STIVEAD
+562 STIVDAD
-569 LIIAV
+569 MIIAV
-574 NNGRI
+574 NNGKI

-587 LMMKKGYYYS
+587 LMAKKGYYYS

-602 HEDIDRVLKDDR
+602 HEDIDRVLND
-614 YTEEM
+614 
-619 PIR
+619 I

>member
-1 MGERGSTKIFM
+1 M
-12 NYNRAGK
+12 NYNRAGR
-19 SDTLSMMVEVSRPYR
+19 SDTLSMMVEVSKPYR
-34 KKMIVMIAAGF
+34 KKMIIMIVAGF

-60 ALDHYAAEKT
+60 ALDHYVADKT
-70 LDTLRPFILL
+70 LDTLKMFIFL
-80 YVLLLAVQVAGS
+80 YVLLLVIQVAGS

-104 SVNRDLRNRAF
+104 SVNRDLRNRSF
-115 RHIQELSLSYFNSNS
+115 RHIQKLSLSYFNSNS

-169 MLIISPS
+169 MLVISPS
-176 LFAAILLLVTA
+176 LFLAVFLLIIA
-187 AAVISFIF
+187 AAVISMVF
-195 QGKLIKINRR
+195 QGKLIKINRL

-236 ENNFF
+236 EKKFF
-241 GNTEK
+241 EDTEK
-246 MRGISVRSGRL
+246 MRSVSVRSGRL

-274 VVLWRGGRLT
+274 VVLWKGGRLT
-284 IEKAM
+284 IENAM
-289 LIGDLSVFMSY
+289 LIGNLSVFMSY

-319 AIKANWE
+319 AIRANWE
-326 RFIELMRVSSDVADK
+326 RYIKLMEVSPDVSDT
-341 PEVIEKYG
+341 PEVISRYG
-349 DAFAPKRENWEQM
+349 DSFAPKRENWEPM
-362 CGNIRFENVSFTYP
+362 KGDIFFDNVSFRYP
-376 DGDAEVLT
+376 DGDTEVLT
-384 DFTLDI
+384 NFTLDI

-410 NLVCRFYEPTKGK
+410 NLVCRFYEPTKGR

-457 RDNLLYGKP
+457 RENLMYGKP
-466 DASEEE
+466 DATEEE
-472 ISSALKAVHA
+472 IYSALKAVYA
-482 SDIVEGLDNGLDS
+482 FDIVEELEGGLDS
-495 VIGEGGNSLSTGQK
+495 IVGEGGNSLSTGQK

-544 AIKKL
+544 AIKTL
-549 TYGRTTFVIAHRL
+549 TANRTTFVIAHRL
-562 STIVEAD
+562 STIVDAD
-569 LIIAV
+569 MIIAV
-574 NNGRI
+574 NNGKI

-587 LMMKKGYYYS
+587 LMAKKGYYYS

-602 HEDIDRVLKDDR
+602 HEDIDRVLTD
-614 YTEEM
+614 
-619 PIR
+619 

>member
-1 MGERGSTKIFM
+1 M
-12 NYNRAGK
+12 NYNRAGR
-19 SDTLSMMVEVSRPYR
+19 SDTLSMMVEVSKPYR
-34 KKMIVMIAAGF
+34 KKMIIMIVAGF
-45 ICSACDSVFPLFNRY
+45 ICSACDSFFPLFNRY
-60 ALDHYAAEKT
+60 ALDHYVADKT
-70 LDTLRPFILL
+70 LDTLKMFIFL
-80 YVLLLAVQVAGS
+80 YVLLLVIQVAGS

-104 SVNRDLRNRAF
+104 SVNRDLRNRSF

-169 MLIISPS
+169 MLVISPS
-176 LFAAILLLVTA
+176 LFLAVFLLIIA
-187 AAVISFIF
+187 AAVISMVF
-195 QGKLIKINRR
+195 QGKLIKINRL

-236 ENNFF
+236 EKKFF
-241 GNTEK
+241 EDTEK
-246 MRGISVRSGRL
+246 MRSVSVRSGRL

-274 VVLWRGGRLT
+274 VVLWKGGRLT
-284 IEKAM
+284 IENAM
-289 LIGDLSVFMSY
+289 LIGNLSVFMSY

-319 AIKANWE
+319 AIRANWE
-326 RFIELMRVSSDVADK
+326 RYIKLMEVSPDVSDT
-341 PEVIEKYG
+341 PEVIYRYG
-349 DAFAPKRENWEQM
+349 DSFAPKRENWESM
-362 CGNIRFENVSFTYP
+362 KGDIFFDNVSFRYP
-376 DGDAEVLT
+376 DGDTEVLT
-384 DFTLDI
+384 NFTLDI

-410 NLVCRFYEPTKGK
+410 NLVCRFYEPTKGR

-457 RDNLLYGKP
+457 RENLMYGKP
-466 DASEEE
+466 DATEEE
-472 ISSALKAVHA
+472 IYSALKAVYA
-482 SDIVEGLDNGLDS
+482 FDIVEELEGGLDS
-495 VIGEGGNSLSTGQK
+495 IVGEGGNSLSTGQK

-544 AIKKL
+544 AIKTL
-549 TYGRTTFVIAHRL
+549 TANRTTFVIAHRL
-562 STIVEAD
+562 STIVDAD
-569 LIIAV
+569 MIIAV
-574 NNGRI
+574 NNGKI

-587 LMMKKGYYYS
+587 LMAKKGYYYS

-602 HEDIDRVLKDDR
+602 HEDIDRVLTD
-614 YTEEM
+614 
-619 PIR
+619 

>member
-1 MGERGSTKIFM
+1 M
-12 NYNRAGK
+12 NYNRAGR
-19 SDTLSMMVEVSRPYR
+19 SDTLSMMVEVSKPYR
-34 KKMIVMIAAGF
+34 KKMIIMIVAGF

-60 ALDHYAAEKT
+60 ALDHYVADKT
-70 LDTLRPFILL
+70 LDTLKMFIFL
-80 YVLLLAVQVAGS
+80 YVMLLVIQVAGS

-104 SVNRDLRNRAF
+104 SVNRDLRNRSF

-169 MLIISPS
+169 MLVISPS
-176 LFAAILLLVTA
+176 LFLAVFLLIIA
-187 AAVISFIF
+187 AAVISMVF
-195 QGKLIKINRR
+195 QGKLIKINRL

-236 ENNFF
+236 EKKFF
-241 GNTEK
+241 EDTEK
-246 MRGISVRSGRL
+246 MRSVSVRSGRL

-274 VVLWRGGRLT
+274 VVLWKGGRLT
-284 IEKAM
+284 IENAM
-289 LIGDLSVFMSY
+289 LIGNLSVFMSY

-319 AIKANWE
+319 AIRANWE
-326 RFIELMRVSSDVADK
+326 RYIKLMEVSPDVSDT
-341 PEVIEKYG
+341 PEVISRYG
-349 DAFAPKRENWEQM
+349 DSFAPKRENWEPM
-362 CGNIRFENVSFTYP
+362 KGDIFFDNVSFRYP
-376 DGDAEVLT
+376 DGDTEVLT
-384 DFTLDI
+384 NFTLDI

-410 NLVCRFYEPTKGK
+410 NLVCRFYEPTKGR

-457 RDNLLYGKP
+457 RENLMYGKP
-466 DASEEE
+466 DATEEE
-472 ISSALKAVHA
+472 IYSALKAVYA
-482 SDIVEGLDNGLDS
+482 FDIVEELEGGLDS
-495 VIGEGGNSLSTGQK
+495 IVGEGGNSLSTGQK

-544 AIKKL
+544 AIKTL
-549 TYGRTTFVIAHRL
+549 TANRTTFVIAHRL
-562 STIVEAD
+562 STIVDAD
-569 LIIAV
+569 MIIAV
-574 NNGRI
+574 NNGKI

-587 LMMKKGYYYS
+587 LMAKKGYYYS

-602 HEDIDRVLKDDR
+602 HEDIDRVLTD
-614 YTEEM
+614 
-619 PIR
+619 

>member
-1 MGERGSTKIFM
+1 M
-12 NYNRAGK
+12 NYNRAGR
-19 SDTLSMMVEVSRPYR
+19 SDTLSMMVEVSKPYR
-34 KKMIVMIAAGF
+34 KKKIIMIVAGF

-60 ALDHYAAEKT
+60 ALDHYVADKT
-70 LDTLRPFILL
+70 LDTLKIFIFL
-80 YVLLLAVQVAGS
+80 YVLLLVIQVAGS

-104 SVNRDLRNRAF
+104 SVNRDLRNRSF

-156 VWSGAYLVSILFN
+156 VWSSAYLVSILFN
-169 MLIISPS
+169 MLVISPS
-176 LFAAILLLVTA
+176 LFLAVFLLIIA
-187 AAVISFIF
+187 AAVISMVF
-195 QGKLIKINRR
+195 QGKLIKINRL

-236 ENNFF
+236 EKKFF
-241 GNTEK
+241 EDTEK
-246 MRGISVRSGRL
+246 MRSVSVRSGRL

-274 VVLWRGGRLT
+274 VVLWKGGRLT
-284 IEKAM
+284 IENAM
-289 LIGDLSVFMSY
+289 LIGNLSVFMSY

-319 AIKANWE
+319 AIRANWE
-326 RFIELMRVSSDVADK
+326 RYIKLMEVSPDVSDT
-341 PEVIEKYG
+341 PEVISRYG
-349 DAFAPKRENWEQM
+349 DSFAPKRENWEPM
-362 CGNIRFENVSFTYP
+362 KGDIFFDNVSFRYP
-376 DGDAEVLT
+376 DGDTEVLT
-384 DFTLDI
+384 NFTLDI

-410 NLVCRFYEPTKGK
+410 NLVCRFYEPTNGR

-457 RDNLLYGKP
+457 RENLMYGKP
-466 DASEEE
+466 DATEEE
-472 ISSALKAVHA
+472 IYSALKAVYA
-482 SDIVEGLDNGLDS
+482 FDIVEELEGGLDS
-495 VIGEGGNSLSTGQK
+495 IVGEGGNSLSTGQK

-544 AIKKL
+544 AIKTL
-549 TYGRTTFVIAHRL
+549 TANRTTFVIAHRL
-562 STIVEAD
+562 STIVDAD
-569 LIIAV
+569 MIIAV
-574 NNGRI
+574 NNGKI

-587 LMMKKGYYYS
+587 LMAKKGYYYS

-602 HEDIDRVLKDDR
+602 HEDIDRVLND
-614 YTEEM
+614 
-619 PIR
+619 I

>member
-1 MGERGSTKIFM
+1 
-12 NYNRAGK
+12 
-19 SDTLSMMVEVSRPYR
+19 MMVEVSKPYR
-34 KKMIVMIAAGF
+34 KKMIIMIVAGF

-60 ALDHYAAEKT
+60 ALDHYVADKT
-70 LDTLRPFILL
+70 LDTLKKFIFL
-80 YVLLLAVQVAGS
+80 YVLLLVIQVAGS

-104 SVNRDLRNRAF
+104 SVNRDLRNRSF
-115 RHIQELSLSYFNSNS
+115 RHIQKLSLSYFNSNS

-169 MLIISPS
+169 MLVISPS
-176 LFAAILLLVTA
+176 LFLAVFLLIIA
-187 AAVISFIF
+187 AAVISMVF
-195 QGKLIKINRR
+195 QGKLIKINRL

-230 TIEKKM
+230 TIEKRM
-236 ENNFF
+236 EKKFF
-241 GNTEK
+241 EDTEK
-246 MRGISVRSGRL
+246 MRSVSVRSGRL

-274 VVLWRGGRLT
+274 VVLWKGGRLT
-284 IEKAM
+284 IENAM
-289 LIGDLSVFMSY
+289 LIGNLSVFMSY

-319 AIKANWE
+319 AIRANWE
-326 RFIELMRVSSDVADK
+326 RYIKLMEVSPDVSDT
-341 PEVIEKYG
+341 PEVISRYG
-349 DAFAPKRENWEQM
+349 DSFAPKRENWEPM
-362 CGNIRFENVSFTYP
+362 KGDIFFDNVSFRYP
-376 DGDAEVLT
+376 DGDTEVLT
-384 DFTLDI
+384 NFTLDI

-410 NLVCRFYEPTKGK
+410 NLVCRFYEPTKGR

-457 RDNLLYGKP
+457 RENLMYGKP
-466 DASEEE
+466 DATEEE
-472 ISSALKAVHA
+472 IYSALKAVYA
-482 SDIVEGLDNGLDS
+482 FDIVEELEGGLDS
-495 VIGEGGNSLSTGQK
+495 IVGEGGNSLSTGQK

-544 AIKKL
+544 AIKTL
-549 TYGRTTFVIAHRL
+549 TANRTTFVIAHRL
-562 STIVEAD
+562 STIVDAD
-569 LIIAV
+569 MIIAV
-574 NNGRI
+574 NNGKI

-587 LMMKKGYYYS
+587 LMAKKGYYYS

-602 HEDIDRVLKDDR
+602 HEDIDRVLTD
-614 YTEEM
+614 
-619 PIR
+619 